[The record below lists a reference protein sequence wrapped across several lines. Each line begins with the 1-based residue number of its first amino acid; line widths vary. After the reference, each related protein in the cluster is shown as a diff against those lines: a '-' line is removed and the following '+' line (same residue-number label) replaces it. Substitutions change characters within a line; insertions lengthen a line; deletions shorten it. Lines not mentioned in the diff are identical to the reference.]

1 VSPRTASSAPPTLV
15 RLDPG
20 AGPAYRQIA
29 DSLRDAIRSGR
40 LRPGARVPG
49 TRLLAAE
56 LRVSRNTVNGAVSQ
70 LLAEGYLVSRPRAG
84 LFVHE
89 RLPDALL
96 AVARRGSRSA
106 GHRHGSAG
114 ASVPPRRFRRSEASL
129 ALSKLPLSAG
139 RSLVQPAR
147 PFQTGVPAL
156 DAFPWGLWARIAS
169 RHTRRFGPLVSGY
182 GPVLGHL
189 QLREAI
195 AGYVSAARGARCA
208 ADQIVVTAG
217 AQQGLDLVARVLVD
231 RGDTVWLED
240 PGYPA
245 ARGVF
250 AVAGARLVPIG
261 LDAEGLRPHGAELAA
276 GARLVYTTPSRQYPT
291 GVTMSAARRMELLGW
306 AAAAGAWI
314 VEDDYDSEF
323 RYASRPL
330 HCLQGL
336 DESGR
341 VIYVGT
347 FSKTVFPGLRL
358 GYLIVPPD
366 LVDAF
371 GDVRAVADR
380 QPPGIEQAVLAEFIV
395 DGHLA
400 RHVRRMRAL
409 YEERRDALLAA
420 ARASLPDTVEFGDT
434 AAGMLALARLP
445 PGLSDV
451 EVSRR
456 ALEAGVEAP
465 ALSSYAVRPQV
476 RGGLLLGYAG
486 YPPAALRDAMR
497 RLAGAIR
504 SGVR

>member
-1 VSPRTASSAPPTLV
+1 V
-15 RLDPG
+15 RLEPG
-20 AGPAYRQIA
+20 ADPAYRQIA
-29 DSLRDAIRSGR
+29 DSLREAIRSGR
-40 LRPGARVPG
+40 LRPGARVPA
-49 TRLLAAE
+49 TRLLAVE
-56 LRVSRNTVNGAVSQ
+56 LEVSRNTVNGAMTQ
-70 LLAEGYLVSRPRAG
+70 LVAEGYLVSRPRSG

-89 RLPDALL
+89 RLPDTLL
-96 AVARRGSRSA
+96 AVGARASRPATRATTSRVSAAEPARR
-106 GHRHGSAG
+106 
-114 ASVPPRRFRRSEASL
+114 RRSEASL

-156 DAFPWGLWARIAS
+156 DVFPWALWGSITGRLL
-169 RHTRRFGPLVSGY
+169 RRAGPLVSGY
-182 GPVLGHL
+182 GSVLGHPP
-189 QLREAI
+189 LREAI
-195 AGYVSAARGARCA
+195 ASYVCAARGARCS

-231 RGDTVWLED
+231 RGDVVGLED

-250 AVAGARLVPIG
+250 AAAGARLVPIA
-261 LDAEGLRPHGAELAA
+261 LDGEGLRPDAAELAT
-276 GARLVYTTPSRQYPT
+276 GFRLVYTTPSRQYPT
-291 GVTMSAARRMELLGW
+291 GVTMSAPRRMELLAW
-306 AAAAGAWI
+306 ARASGAWI

-336 DESGR
+336 DDDGR
-341 VIYVGT
+341 VLYVGT

-358 GYLIVPPD
+358 GYLIVPRD

-371 GDVRAVADR
+371 GEVRAVADR
-380 QPPGIEQAVLAEFIV
+380 QPPGVEQAVLAEFV
-395 DGHLA
+395 AEGHLA

-420 ARASLPDTVEFGDT
+420 ARDTLPDSVAFADT

-445 PGLSDV
+445 PGVSDL

-465 ALSSYAVRPQV
+465 ALSSYAIRPQHG
-476 RGGLLLGYAG
+476 GGLLLGYAG
-486 YPPAALRDAMR
+486 YPPPALREAMR
-497 RLAGAIR
+497 RLAAALR
-504 SGVR
+504 ASTR